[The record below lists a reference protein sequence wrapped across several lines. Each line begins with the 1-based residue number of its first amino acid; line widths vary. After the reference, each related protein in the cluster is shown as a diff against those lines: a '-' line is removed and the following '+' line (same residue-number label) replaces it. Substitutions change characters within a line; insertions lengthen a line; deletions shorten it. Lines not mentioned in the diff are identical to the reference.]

1 MKIRLVKGLSYTTPS
16 FSCKKGKEVTVPDKV
31 GEELVKTGRF
41 ACVSVN
47 DNAGS
52 TPPAD
57 NQKDVSDSDGEST
70 EKSTGSNNNGN
81 GEELSAEIIE
91 KMRKDELIALA
102 EEKGIDISECSNN
115 EERAEKIKGALG
127 LVNMAQLFGE

>member
-16 FSCKKGKEVTVPDKV
+16 FSCKKGKEVSVSDEV
-31 GEELVKTGRF
+31 GEVLMKTGRF
-41 ACVSVN
+41 ECVSVEDDADRAPSM
-47 DNAGS
+47 DNNGS
-52 TPPAD
+52 CAD
-57 NQKDVSDSDGEST
+57 SGE
-70 EKSTGSNNNGN
+70 ESTGSNNNGN
-81 GEELSAEIIE
+81 GEELSAETIE